1 MKLHL
6 HKGQD
11 FSVILAR
18 NKNRK
23 SGPYESARSYL
34 YLSAQNLEPSIVLK
48 ARGRNPS
55 GPKNI
60 VKPLIPVFELH
71 DYMVSIRQR
80 EKNLKQLE
88 HYNHALWHPGASQQL
103 SNDSLLEWIKW
114 CLQSW
119 NTETHKKMKLFKGIW
134 SWLLYTIHKCSH
146 CCVQFFNAAA
156 GHIAYEPLFMCPPVS
171 GSYHLSSSLNPLQP
185 TQVTTGFLCNLWAL
199 LASAKCAR
207 LSGLLHISCSC
218 TGCFIHEIAAP
229 R

>member
-23 SGPYESARSYL
+23 NGPYESARSYL
-34 YLSAQNLEPSIVLK
+34 CLSAQNLEPSIVLK

-60 VKPLIPVFELH
+60 VKPLIPIFELH

-119 NTETHKKMKLFKGIW
+119 NTETHKKNEAFQRNLILITLYNTQMVTLLCAIFQCSSWTYRLCTIIYVPACLRKL
-134 SWLLYTIHKCSH
+134 SPLLL
-146 CCVQFFNAAA
+146 
-156 GHIAYEPLFMCPPVS
+156 P
-171 GSYHLSSSLNPLQP
+171 
-185 TQVTTGFLCNLWAL
+185 
-199 LASAKCAR
+199 
-207 LSGLLHISCSC
+207 
-218 TGCFIHEIAAP
+218 
-229 R
+229 